1 MHGKICLVTGATSGI
16 GRVTAAAL
24 ANKGATLVVV
34 GRDPDRTQATVAQLQ
49 HDTGNPAITGLIA
62 ELSSQEHIA
71 HLVTAFRHRFA
82 RLDVLV
88 NNAGAIFNKRQLSV
102 DGIEM
107 TFALN
112 HLAYFCLTQRL
123 LDVLKTSVPARI
135 VNVASNAHHRGRIDF
150 DNLQGA
156 RHYSGW
162 RAYCQ
167 SKLANVLFTYQL
179 AERLT
184 GTGVSV
190 NALHPGFVASNFGQ
204 NNRGF
209 FALMVRL
216 SMRFRAISPTEGAQT
231 TIHLASSPDVDG
243 ITGKYFYNK
252 QAVQSSPASYDT
264 KVAQRLWQLSV
275 ELTDLRNGI
284 A

>member
-16 GRVTAAAL
+16 GRVTATAL
-24 ANKGATLVVV
+24 AKKGATLVVV
-34 GRDPDRTQATVAQLQ
+34 GRDPDRTQTTVAQIQ
-49 HDTGNPAITGLIA
+49 HDTGNPTITGLIA
-62 ELSSQEHIA
+62 ELSSQEQIA
-71 HLVTAFRHRFA
+71 RLVTAFRNRFE

-123 LDVLKTSVPARI
+123 LDVLKESAPARI
-135 VNVASNAHHRGRIDF
+135 VNVASNAHRSGRVDF
-150 DNLQGA
+150 DDLQGA

-216 SMRFRAISPTEGAQT
+216 SMRFKAISPAEGAQT
-231 TIHLASSPDVDG
+231 TIHLASSPDVEG
-243 ITGKYFYNK
+243 ITGKYFYK
-252 QAVQSSPASYDT
+252 MQAVQSSPASYDT
-264 KVAQRLWQLSV
+264 EVAQRLWELSG
-275 ELTDLRNGI
+275 ELTGL
-284 A
+284 

>member
-16 GRVTAAAL
+16 GRVTATAL

-34 GRDPDRTQATVAQLQ
+34 GRDPDRTQATVAQIQ

-62 ELSSQEHIA
+62 ELSSQEQIA
-71 HLVTAFRHRFA
+71 GLVTAFRNRFE

-123 LDVLKTSVPARI
+123 LDALKASAPARI
-135 VNVASNAHHRGRIDF
+135 VNVASNAHLSGRIDF
-150 DNLQGA
+150 DDLQGA
-156 RHYSGW
+156 RHYGGW

-184 GTGVSV
+184 DTGVSV

-204 NNRGF
+204 NNRGL

-231 TIHLASSPDVDG
+231 TIHLASSPDVEG
-243 ITGKYFYNK
+243 ITGEYFYK
-252 QAVQSSPASYDT
+252 MQAVQSSPASYDT
-264 KVAQRLWQLSV
+264 KVAQRLWELSFG
-275 ELTDLRNGI
+275 LTGLRNGTV
-284 A
+284 

>member
-16 GRVTAAAL
+16 GRVTATAL
-24 ANKGATLVVV
+24 ASQGATLVVV
-34 GRDPDRTQATVAQLQ
+34 GRDPDRTHATVAQIQ

-71 HLVTAFRHRFA
+71 RLVTAFRTRFE

-102 DGIEM
+102 DGLEM

-123 LDVLKTSVPARI
+123 LDVLKASAPARI

-184 GTGVSV
+184 DTDVTV

-204 NNRGF
+204 NNRGW
-209 FALMVRL
+209 FALMIRL
-216 SMRFRAISPTEGAQT
+216 GMRVKAISPTEGAQT
-231 TIHLASSPDVDG
+231 TIYLASSPDVDG

-264 KVAQRLWQLSV
+264 QAAQRLWQLSG
-275 ELTDLRNGI
+275 ELTRLKS
-284 A
+284 